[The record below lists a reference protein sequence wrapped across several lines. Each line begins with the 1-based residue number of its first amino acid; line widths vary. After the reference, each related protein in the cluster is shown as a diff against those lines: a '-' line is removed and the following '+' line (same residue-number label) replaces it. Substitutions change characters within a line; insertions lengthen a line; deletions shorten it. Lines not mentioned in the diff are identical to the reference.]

1 NAPALSLHM
10 FCRTFSGVWGVTIG
24 SAVLQNELQ
33 RRLSRT
39 LPEFFA
45 SHPEGSLRSS
55 VQTAFAESL
64 KVLWEVLI
72 GIAALGWLV
81 SLLMK
86 GLPLHSY
93 TDERWAVKATSGSK
107 NDEKE
112 AASGDS

>member
-1 NAPALSLHM
+1 M
-10 FCRTFSGVWGVTIG
+10 TIG

-39 LPEFFA
+39 LPEFFEA
-45 SHPEGSLRSS
+45 NPGGVTIAYALIPSIRSMDDSLRSS

-72 GIAALGWLV
+72 GVAALGGLA
-81 SLLMK
+81 SLLMR

-93 TDERWAVKATSGSK
+93 TDEKWAVMEKSGGTS
-107 NDEKE
+107 DKE
-112 AASGDS
+112 VASRDN